1 MMPIEAIAYFQVGK
15 APEPLRFR
23 LTDPAEKEQHVIA
36 VDRVLCTR
44 ENRHAGNT
52 MICYDC
58 EGIIHRRHRRFELR
72 YEISSCKWYLYKY

>member
-36 VDRVLCTR
+36 VDRVL
-44 ENRHAGNT
+44 
-52 MICYDC
+52 
-58 EGIIHRRHRRFELR
+58 
-72 YEISSCKWYLYKY
+72 